1 MSSLFFLLRKLDKYK
16 YKNKSFSF
24 SLDLIHLSVIEYNSN
39 YYYNLM
45 SVPFY
50 YCMSGQKV
58 FFKRFLIDAKKEK
71 RVPILLFSFL
81 MIMLM
86 MMFS

>member
-1 MSSLFFLLRKLDKYK
+1 MTHQFASFRISRKKGAFEECRRYSFYYASYLDK

-58 FFKRFLIDAKKEK
+58 FSN
-71 RVPILLFSFL
+71 VS
-81 MIMLM
+81 
-86 MMFS
+86 